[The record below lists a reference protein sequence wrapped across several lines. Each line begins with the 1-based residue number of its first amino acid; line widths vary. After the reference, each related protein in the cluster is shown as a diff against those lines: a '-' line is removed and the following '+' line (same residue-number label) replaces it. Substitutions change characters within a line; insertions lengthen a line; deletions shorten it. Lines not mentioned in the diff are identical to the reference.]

1 MAKLNCRVGDLA
13 MIVRYELPADL
24 GVIVRVLRVSEIME
38 TWWGSDDEIH
48 IWDVEV
54 VLKGNY
60 YCYPHVDE
68 ELQKIMN
75 FDGPMPD
82 AYLMP
87 ITPPP
92 EIIEQIALEL
102 QEEAKQ
108 EAKEQEK

>member
-24 GVIVRVLRVSEIME
+24 GVIVRILGVSDEMQ

-48 IWDVEV
+48 IWNVEV
-54 VLKGNY
+54 ISKGNY

-75 FDGPMPD
+75 FNGPMPD

-108 EAKEQEK
+108 ESKEQEN

>member
-1 MAKLNCRVGDLA
+1 MAKLNCQVGDLA
-13 MIVRYELPADL
+13 MIVRYELPDSL
-24 GVIVRVLRVSEIME
+24 GVIVRVLGVSDVMD

-48 IWDVEV
+48 LWNVEV
-54 VLKGNY
+54 VSKGNY
-60 YCYPHVDE
+60 YSYPHVDE

-92 EIIEQIALEL
+92 EMIEQIAAELE
-102 QEEAKQ
+102 EEARQ
-108 EAKEQEK
+108 EAKE

>member
-75 FDGPMPD
+75 FDGPWQSARGAAFTGEP
-82 AYLMP
+82 LS
-87 ITPPP
+87 
-92 EIIEQIALEL
+92 
-102 QEEAKQ
+102 
-108 EAKEQEK
+108 

>member
-1 MAKLNCRVGDLA
+1 
-13 MIVRYELPADL
+13 
-24 GVIVRVLRVSEIME
+24 
-38 TWWGSDDEIH
+38 
-48 IWDVEV
+48 
-54 VLKGNY
+54 
-60 YCYPHVDE
+60 
-68 ELQKIMN
+68 MN

-108 EAKEQEK
+108 ESKEQEK